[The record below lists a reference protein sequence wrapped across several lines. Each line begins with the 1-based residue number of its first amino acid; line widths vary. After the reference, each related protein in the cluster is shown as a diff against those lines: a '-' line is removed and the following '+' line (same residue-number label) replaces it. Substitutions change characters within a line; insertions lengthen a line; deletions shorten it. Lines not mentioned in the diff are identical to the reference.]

1 VFNKNTALG
10 AEFILA
16 RGLTRG
22 ERGGKG
28 KEPLIPFMRGF
39 IYDAGRGG
47 VRGGEEGGG
56 RKGGGGRGGE
66 EGGGG
71 RGMREGGGRRMR
83 EGRGVREG
91 GRGHARGTGEMNG
104 GNEA

>member
-47 VRGGEEGGG
+47 VRGGKGRG
-56 RKGGGGRGGE
+56 RKGGE

>member
-1 VFNKNTALG
+1 MFNKNTALG

-56 RKGGGGRGGE
+56 RKGGEEGVCGRGE
-66 EGGGG
+66 EGGCGRDGGYVKGDGGTRGG
-71 RGMREGGGRRMR
+71 RGK
-83 EGRGVREG
+83 
-91 GRGHARGTGEMNG
+91 
-104 GNEA
+104 